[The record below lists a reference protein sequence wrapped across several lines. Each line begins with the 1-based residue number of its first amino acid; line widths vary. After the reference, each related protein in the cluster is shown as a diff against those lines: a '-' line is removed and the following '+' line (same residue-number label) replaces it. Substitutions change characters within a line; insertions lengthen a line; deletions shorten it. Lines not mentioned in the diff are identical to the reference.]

1 MKLAR
6 CCAILA
12 FAFLVALPVAYG
24 EWQAP
29 EKPDPNAILDEARAD
44 VRAKRYEDALAKL
57 LWFHENAL
65 KYDDSQRGV
74 RLSFALSEWYDLG
87 ADYAPALASF
97 EEVRAAARKSALE
110 SAHSKHIQSSFIDF
124 AAMSKKLRREND
136 TVELFLELH
145 KQNVDDAKLV
155 YSRAEE
161 ALVRAE
167 RFDLCDEFLDA
178 EPRMEQL
185 IELYKLNMKL
195 AKEKEERFGKQ
206 LQSFGER
213 RFRHDAATIVVIL
226 AKNGKDDEARELAQK
241 ARDAWDDKQLN
252 EALDQALAG
261 TPPKAF
267 P

>member
-6 CCAILA
+6 CYAVLA
-12 FAFLVALPVAYG
+12 FAFLLALPVARG
-24 EWQAP
+24 EWQPP
-29 EKPDPNAILDEARAD
+29 EKPNPDAILDEARAD

-87 ADYAPALASF
+87 ADYAPALAKF

-110 SAHSKHIQSSFIDF
+110 STHPKHIRSFFIDF
-124 AAMSKKLRREND
+124 AAMSEKLRSENE

-145 KQNVDDAKLV
+145 KQNADDAKLV
-155 YSRAEE
+155 YSRAED

-167 RFDLCDEFLDA
+167 QFDLCGEFLDA
-178 EPRMEQL
+178 ERRMEQE
-185 IELYKLNMKL
+185 IELYELNMKL
-195 AKEKEERFGKQ
+195 AKEKEERRGKHQ
-206 LQSFGER
+206 QSFGER
-213 RFRHDAATIVVIL
+213 RFRHGAATIVLIL
-226 AKNGKDDEARELAQK
+226 VKNGKVDEAKELAQQ

-261 TPPKAF
+261 KPPKPF

>member
-6 CCAILA
+6 CCTILA
-12 FAFLVALPVAYG
+12 FEFLLVLPVARG
-24 EWQAP
+24 EWTPP
-29 EKPDPNAILDEARAD
+29 EKPNPDAILDEARAD

-57 LWFHENAL
+57 LWFHESAL
-65 KYDDSQRGV
+65 KYDDGQRGV

-87 ADYAPALASF
+87 ADYAPALAKF
-97 EEVRAAARKSALE
+97 EEVRAAARNSALE
-110 SAHSKHIQSSFIDF
+110 GTHAKHIQSSFIDF

-145 KQNVDDAKLV
+145 KRNADDAKLV
-155 YSRAEE
+155 YSRAED

-167 RFDLCDEFLDA
+167 RFDLCGEFLDA

-195 AKEKEERFGKQ
+195 AKEKEGRYGKQ

-213 RFRHDAATIVVIL
+213 RFRHDAATIVLIL
-226 AKNGKDDEARELAQK
+226 AKNGKIDEAKELAQQ
-241 ARDAWDDKQLN
+241 ARDAWDDNQLN

-261 TPPKAF
+261 KPPQSF